1 MEARYHRCWKCLRV
15 MLCSRSV
22 IVDHVRFGHRGDD
35 LAEHER
41 GAEERERERRGR
53 DAGKGFFYREVG
65 RGEEDHDSYTLPLP
79 KGQVGSIS
87 KTVENNI

>member
-1 MEARYHRCWKCLRV
+1 M

-35 LAEHER
+35 LAEHEA

-53 DAGKGFFYREVG
+53 EAGKGFFYREVG

-79 KGQVGSIS
+79 KGQVGSIC
-87 KTVENNI
+87 KTVEGNI